1 MAKCVEK
8 LNRLAS
14 TIKTQQY
21 TSEYKLGKTN
31 VMKMSQ
37 AMNALQVMDRYRK

>member
-8 LNRLAS
+8 PNRLAS

-21 TSEYKLGKTN
+21 TGKYNLGKTI
-31 VMKMSQ
+31 VMKTIIEP
-37 AMNALQVMDRYRK
+37 YRDWHG